1 MESQVVYLDGAIVG
15 LDPGSKDGRHLR
27 GTPGGSPC
35 DPGSVDDS
43 VRRSR
48 LATELCLAEPEPAPG
63 PPLAEW
69 APTLQEG
76 HQGLLDGLH
85 DLVQLLLFVFKLDK

>member
-48 LATELCLAEPEPAPG
+48 PATELCLAELGPA
-63 PPLAEW
+63 LAELEQ
-69 APTLQEG
+69 TLLE
-76 HQGLLDGLH
+76 GLLDLGQ
-85 DLVQLLLFVFKLDK
+85 LVLCVFSLGDR